1 MYSIFLA
8 PKSALEGVQK
18 PAPEILVEACVH
30 DRVDGAVGVGNIQ
43 RHVLQRYHIIV
54 SLLKKKPRY
63 IHQIMELRNN

>member
-30 DRVDGAVGVGNIQ
+30 DRVDGAVGVSNIQ

-54 SLLKKKPRY
+54 SLLKETRY